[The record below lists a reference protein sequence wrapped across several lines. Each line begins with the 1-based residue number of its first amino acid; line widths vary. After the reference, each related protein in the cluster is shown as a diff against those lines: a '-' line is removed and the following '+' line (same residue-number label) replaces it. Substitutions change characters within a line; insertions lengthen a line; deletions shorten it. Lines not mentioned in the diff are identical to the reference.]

1 MKVQLIDLTDSFA
14 VPFKMT
20 STQQLTYQDLELEPV
35 LSTMA
40 KNDEQIQQA
49 VLTGWF
55 LSVLDES
62 QLRYRQ
68 AAIRDALRNAEII

>member
-35 LSTMA
+35 LSVMA

-55 LSVLDES
+55 LSVSTNRSLGIG
-62 QLRYRQ
+62 RRPFGMH
-68 AAIRDALRNAEII
+68 